1 MQSNKILIIEDEEN
15 LAKIM
20 QDYLFKEDFESEIVT
35 DGAYAV
41 DKVSQYN
48 PDVILL
54 DLMLP
59 NKDGST
65 ICKEIRQFSNTPIIM
80 TTARIDEIDRIIGL
94 EIGADDYVCKPYSPR
109 ELVARVKVQLR
120 KNRSTTEIV
129 TDELILNNNRLTV
142 SLKGTS
148 IEFTFVEYNLLEKLY
163 NSKGR
168 IFNRDQLMDSIYTD
182 GRIVSDRTIDS
193 HIKKIRK
200 KLKILAKDTEYI
212 HSIYGCGY
220 KFEEKNGKTN
230 D

>member
-1 MQSNKILIIEDEEN
+1 MSNNKVLIIEDEEN

-20 QDYLFKEDFESEIVT
+20 QDYLNTENIESLIVN
-35 DGAYAV
+35 DGLYAINQV
-41 DKVSQYN
+41 VKYK

-59 NKDGST
+59 NKDGSA
-65 ICKEIRQFSNTPIIM
+65 ICKEVRQFSNTPIIM
-80 TTARIDEIDRIIGL
+80 TTARVDEIDRIIGL

-120 KNRSTTEIV
+120 KIIKNTTPLEHA
-129 TDELILNNNRLTV
+129 LKLNSEFLTV
-142 SLKGTS
+142 SKNGVN
-148 IEFTFVEYNLLEKLY
+148 IELTFVEFNLLKKLTD
-163 NSKGR
+163 SEGR
-168 IFNRDQLMDSIYTD
+168 IYNREQLMDSIYTD

-200 KLKILAKDTEYI
+200 KLFVLDKKKEYI

-220 KFEEKNGKTN
+220 KFEEKNNKN
-230 D
+230 

>member
-1 MQSNKILIIEDEEN
+1 MQIPKILIIEDEEN

-20 QDYLFKEDFESEIVT
+20 QDYLSKENFHSIIVT

-41 DKVSQYN
+41 EKVTEYQ

-59 NKDGST
+59 NKDGSN
-65 ICKEIRQFSNTPIIM
+65 ICKEVRQFSNTPIIM

-120 KNRSTTEIV
+120 KKVINAEIV
-129 TDELILNNNRLTV
+129 KDQLVLNSDRLTV
-142 SLKGTS
+142 SFKDISVEL
-148 IEFTFVEYNLLEKLY
+148 TFVEFKLLERLFKS
-163 NSKGR
+163 NGR
-168 IFNRDQLMDSIYTD
+168 IFNRDQLMDSIYSD

-200 KLKILAKDTEYI
+200 KLKKLDSNKEYI

-220 KFEEKNGKTN
+220 KFEDKKVNIEL
-230 D
+230 